1 MFSCEAPNLLSHPT
15 VGVQVVGLTNNVPV
29 RLSSS
34 CEELP
39 VGEVI
44 SRANM
49 FLGLKRRSLVGF
61 CERMPSNSCI
71 G

>member
-1 MFSCEAPNLLSHPT
+1 MSHPT
-15 VGVQVVGLTNNVPV
+15 VRVAVVGLTDNIPV

-39 VGEVI
+39 VSEAI
-44 SRANM
+44 SRVHIC
-49 FLGLKRRSLVGF
+49 LGLRRRSLVGL
-61 CERMPSNSCI
+61 CERMPSKSCSI